1 MSTPL
6 AGELRGVIPITAT
19 PFDPR
24 GRVDE
29 DSIATLVDWEA
40 RCGVHGLNVLGIMGE
55 AHKLSDAER
64 RRVAEVFLK
73 CAAGRFP
80 VVVGVSHGGTDVAVE
95 LAQAAE
101 AAGAAAVMVAP
112 PTGLRGA
119 AAIVAHYRQVA
130 AGIGIP
136 VVVQDEPVT
145 TGVLM
150 PPELLLRIA
159 DEVPACRY
167 VKLEEPPT
175 PTKITALRALPGGDR
190 LVIFGGVN
198 GLYFFEELSRGAAGI
213 MTGAAVPDVL
223 VEVYRRFQAGD
234 AAGAAAVFD
243 RHASY
248 LRYEGQQGIGLA
260 LRKEVLRLR
269 GAIRHGAVR
278 APGAGLDAVTR
289 AELAA
294 ILARAGVGPR

>member
-1 MSTPL
+1 MST
-6 AGELRGVIPITAT
+6 ELRGVIPITAT

-24 GRVDE
+24 GRIDE
-29 DSIATLVDWEA
+29 DSIATLVEWEA

-101 AAGAAAVMVAP
+101 AAGAAAVMLAP
-112 PTGLRGA
+112 PTWLRGA
-119 AAIVAHYRQVA
+119 GAIVAHYRQVA
-130 AGIGIP
+130 DALGIP
-136 VVVQDEPVT
+136 VVVQDEPMT

-150 PPELLLRIA
+150 PPELLLRLA
-159 DEVPACRY
+159 AEVPACRY

-190 LVIFGGVN
+190 LAIFGGVN
-198 GLYFFEELSRGAAGI
+198 GLYFFEELSRGATGI

-234 AAGAAAVFD
+234 VAGAAAVFD

-269 GAIRHGAVR
+269 GAIRHGAAR
-278 APGAGLDAVTR
+278 APGPTLDAVTR

-294 ILARAGVGPR
+294 MLARAGIGPR